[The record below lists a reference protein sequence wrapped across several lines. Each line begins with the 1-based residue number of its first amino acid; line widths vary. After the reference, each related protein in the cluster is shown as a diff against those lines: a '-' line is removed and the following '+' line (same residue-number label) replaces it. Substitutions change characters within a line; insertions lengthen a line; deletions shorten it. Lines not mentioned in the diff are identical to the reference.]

1 MTTMKIPRT
10 AKGKTPVYFDPTT
23 DKLITMVT
31 TLMGEVSVMRD
42 RLDTVE
48 LLIEKHGLFEQG
60 EIETFEITD
69 PVHRE
74 RASRRAAFL
83 SRMLRGVAE
92 ELQALGG
99 AATPAVAAM
108 PADPEDEPVPGVH
121 LT

>member
-1 MTTMKIPRT
+1 MSILKIPRT
-10 AKGKTPVYFDPTT
+10 AKGKKPVYFDPTT

-42 RLDTVE
+42 RLDSVE
-48 LLIEKHGLFEQG
+48 RLIEKHGLFEQG

-69 PVHRE
+69 SVHRE
-74 RASRRAAFL
+74 RASRRSAFL

-92 ELQALGG
+92 DLQNLTG
-99 AATPAVAAM
+99 VAA
-108 PADPEDEPVPGVH
+108 PRPECSPGTSTGESEPEVH